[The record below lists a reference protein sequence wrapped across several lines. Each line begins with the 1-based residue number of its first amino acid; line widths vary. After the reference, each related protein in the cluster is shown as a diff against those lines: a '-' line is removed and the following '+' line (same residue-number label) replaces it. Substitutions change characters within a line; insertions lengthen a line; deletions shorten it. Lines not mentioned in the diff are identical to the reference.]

1 MLRRFYKKRK
11 EGMAASPQLV
21 ARMRRE
27 LKMLATDPPPGVAAW
42 PEGDRLDHLRAQIQ
56 GPEDTPYVGG
66 TFDLTLRLSARYPFD
81 PPQVRFVTPVYHPNV
96 DSGGRICLDT
106 LKMPPKGSWVP
117 SLNVLTLLSTI
128 RVLLA
133 EPNADDGLMP
143 EITAQFKRDRGAF
156 DDAAR
161 AWTQEHASS
170 AARDGA
176 SAAPAAPSSSGG
188 ASASASAPASA
199 LAVAPAEG
207 GGAAGGAASAVAG
220 GDGRAAAAAVGTEA
234 EAERDNESGSDESGS
249 EESGSESSDFG
260 GFGGNDDGG
269 GGERAGKRQRTT

>member
-1 MLRRFYKKRK
+1 
-11 EGMAASPQLV
+11 MAQSPQLL

-42 PEGDRLDHLRAQIQ
+42 PEGDRLDQLRAQIQ

-66 TFDLTLRLSARYPFD
+66 TFDLTLRLSARYPFE

-143 EITAQFKRDRGAF
+143 DITAQFKRDRGAF

-161 AWTQEHASS
+161 AWTLKHASS
-170 AARDGA
+170 AARDVA
-176 SAAPAAPSSSGG
+176 NAAPAVPSAS

-199 LAVAPAEG
+199 LAVATAEG
-207 GGAAGGAASAVAG
+207 GGAAGGAAAAVAG
-220 GDGRAAAAAVGTEA
+220 GDGERAAAAAAAAGAGAGA
-234 EAERDNESGSDESGS
+234 EVVHGSESGSDASGS
-249 EESGSESSDFG
+249 ESESESSDFG

>member
-1 MLRRFYKKRK
+1 
-11 EGMAASPQLV
+11 MAQSPQLL

-42 PEGDRLDHLRAQIQ
+42 PEGDRLDQLRAQIQ

-66 TFDLTLRLSARYPFD
+66 TFDLTLRLSARYPFE

-143 EITAQFKRDRGAF
+143 DITAQFKRDRGAF

-161 AWTQEHASS
+161 AWTLKHASS
-170 AARDGA
+170 AARDVA
-176 SAAPAAPSSSGG
+176 NAAPAVP
-188 ASASASAPASA
+188 SASASAPASA
-199 LAVAPAEG
+199 LAVATAEG
-207 GGAAGGAASAVAG
+207 GGAAGGAAAAVAG
-220 GDGRAAAAAVGTEA
+220 GDGERAAAAAAAAGAGAGA
-234 EAERDNESGSDESGS
+234 EVVHGSESGSDASGS
-249 EESGSESSDFG
+249 ESESESSDFG